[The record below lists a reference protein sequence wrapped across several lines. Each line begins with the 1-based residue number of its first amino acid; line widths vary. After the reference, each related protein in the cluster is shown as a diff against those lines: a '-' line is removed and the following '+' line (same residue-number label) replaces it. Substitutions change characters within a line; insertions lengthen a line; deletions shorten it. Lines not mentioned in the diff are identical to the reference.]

1 MEYVTEESLF
11 RWLFFF
17 QVTKQCESYVW
28 KVQAGNDKVNFSLYY
43 ETLCPY
49 CRQFIVSQVS
59 KAYETILDIVNITIV
74 PYGNAHETYEP
85 STQLYEYVCQH
96 GADECVG
103 NLIHVKSPTIFSELN
118 FFFLDLCF
126 EFLSKNW
133 TIYSKNNGKKTNGIY
148 YVDLAICQL
157 YGIGKWWYEN
167 CVYTMCRK
175 NTNWL

>member
-1 MEYVTEESLF
+1 M
-11 RWLFFF
+11 
-17 QVTKQCESYVW
+17 
-28 KVQAGNDKVNFSLYY
+28 QAGNDKVNFSLYY

-126 EFLSKNW
+126 EFLSKN
-133 TIYSKNNGKKTNGIY
+133 
-148 YVDLAICQL
+148 
-157 YGIGKWWYEN
+157 
-167 CVYTMCRK
+167 
-175 NTNWL
+175 